1 MRDLLIFVCLFSLI
15 NLNAQTGSITDKRD
29 GKAYRTVKIENQ
41 TWMAENLNVT
51 TFRNGDQIPEAKSYE
66 EWRKAGE
73 EGKPA
78 WCYFENNEKNGQ
90 KSGKLYNWYAI
101 MDSRNIC
108 PEGWR
113 VPTVIDFEILV
124 KQYDINLSFE
134 KEFVKSNTVATF
146 LKSKNGWHNDN
157 GVNNYNG
164 TNESGFTFLPGG
176 RRTLYSFDEAYSGYL
191 WTSNEHFY
199 TNVMTG
205 KKESTKAYTISFEEK
220 NLIKEYNDKLAGY
233 SLRCVFDTPA
243 EINNSTTSVVTST
256 NSTSNKESET
266 TTKVNSDGVFWGK
279 VVNDKREGF
288 GVFQYNDLH
297 LFEGNYSNDLKNG
310 FGTFYFSNGD
320 KYEGNWVDDKR
331 SGQGTYFF
339 NNGDRFVG
347 QFIDGK
353 KTDNGTYSYGVDKK
367 GCISGDCQNGT
378 GKKVFTNGVYE
389 GQFKNGK
396 FHGKGKYN
404 YPNKST
410 YDGDWQD
417 GVKQGKGQYV
427 WYNGDFYIGDFYND
441 KKQGQG
447 VHFWGKGNAEGDKY
461 SGGWY
466 EGQISGWGV
475 FTSKNG
481 TVQEGNF
488 EKGIYKGKE
497 IQRMVDTKS
506 KPTTTATTGAS
517 NYSEKEIVDI
527 YEKFIKDLKDGKYN
541 EQLLTMSLNYLD
553 TVNYDRYT
561 FVKRDSD
568 EGATSSNY
576 SGPYWECFN
585 CHKLSY
591 KKEKFFGYSNQR
603 IGAGECCT
611 EIKNGSKITEFHNW
625 LEVKSSKP
633 NLKCSEC
640 DLKSYREPLGN
651 TGAGMGGCPDPCNSN
666 LHNWIDIR

>member
-1 MRDLLIFVCLFSLI
+1 MKKLFTFILV
-15 NLNAQTGSITDKRD
+15 LNYIQLFHSQQTGTFTDKKD
-29 GKAYRTVKIENQ
+29 GKTYKTVIIGKQ
-41 TWMAENLNVT
+41 TWVTENLNIS
-51 TFRNGDQIPEAKSYE
+51 TFRNGDPIPEAKTAE
-66 EWRKAGE
+66 EWKKAGE

-78 WCYFENNEKNGQ
+78 WCYYDNIPKNGE
-90 KSGKLYNWYAI
+90 KSGKLYNWFAI
-101 MDSRNIC
+101 ADNRNIC

-113 VPTVIDFEILV
+113 IPTIGDFEILI
-124 KQYDINLSFE
+124 KQYDINFTFE
-134 KEFVKSNTVATF
+134 NKYATSKIAGTF
-146 LKSKNGWHNDN
+146 LKNTNGW
-157 GVNNYNG
+157 NYNNG
-164 TNESGFTFLPGG
+164 TNESGFAAIPGG
-176 RRTLYSFDEAYSGYL
+176 RRNQYSFDNQHCHL
-191 WTSNEHFY
+191 WTSTEHFY
-199 TNVMTG
+199 TNVQTG
-205 KKESTKAYTISFEEK
+205 KTESLQAYAITFEGEVTK
-220 NLIKEYNDKLAGY
+220 KEYDNKLNGF
-233 SLRCVFDTPA
+233 SVRIISDTPS
-243 EINNSTTSVVTST
+243 EMNNPSTSVITT
-256 NSTSNKESET
+256 NNASSNQESN
-266 TTKVNSDGVFWGK
+266 TKTIVYSNSVYWGG
-279 VVNDKREGF
+279 VVNNKC
-288 GVFQYNDLH
+288 
-297 LFEGNYSNDLKNG
+297 EGNGVIQFNNGDLYEGDFLNDLKNG

-320 KYEGNWVDDKR
+320 RYEGNWVDDKR

-527 YEKFIKDLKDGKYN
+527 YEKFMKDLKDGKYN

-553 TVNYDRYT
+553 TVKIDRNKFNQTSTSSSSNSNSQTKKTNKCSSCNGTGKHSECNKKSRTSYFT
-561 FVKRDSD
+561 ETCSIERVEKVNSGYVLCSQCYGFGVTGSCPGKTCYYCKGSGWMACRSNSCD
-568 EGATSSNY
+568 EG
-576 SGPYWECFN
+576 
-585 CHKLSY
+585 
-591 KKEKFFGYSNQR
+591 
-603 IGAGECCT
+603 
-611 EIKNGSKITEFHNW
+611 
-625 LEVKSSKP
+625 V
-633 NLKCSEC
+633 
-640 DLKSYREPLGN
+640 
-651 TGAGMGGCPDPCNSN
+651 CNSCKGTGQY
-666 LHNWIDIR
+666 

>member
-1 MRDLLIFVCLFSLI
+1 MRNLLSFVCFFSLI
-15 NLNAQTGSITDKRD
+15 NLSFNAQTGSITDKRD
-29 GKAYRTVKIENQ
+29 GKTYRTVKIGNQ

-51 TFRNGDQIPEAKSYE
+51 TFRNGDQIPEAKTNE

-101 MDSRNIC
+101 IDSRNIC
-108 PEGWR
+108 PLDWR
-113 VPTVIDFEILV
+113 VPTVIDFEVLV
-124 KQYDINLSFE
+124 KQYDINFTLK
-134 KEFVKSNTVATF
+134 KEFATSNTAATF
-146 LKSKNGWHNDN
+146 LKSKSGWYNDN

-176 RRTLYSFDEAYSGYL
+176 RRTKYSFDNTNYGYL
-191 WTSNEHFY
+191 WTSDEHFY
-199 TNVMTG
+199 TNVRTG
-205 KKESTKAYTISFEEK
+205 IKESMQAFTISFEEK
-220 NLIKEYNDKLAGY
+220 KIIKEYNDKLSGY
-233 SLRCVFDTPA
+233 SLRCIFDTPA
-243 EINNSTTSVVTST
+243 EMNNSTTSVVTST
-256 NSTSNKESET
+256 NSTSNQESI
-266 TTKVNSDGVFWGK
+266 TKTIVYSNSVYWGG
-279 VVNDKREGF
+279 VVNNKC
-288 GVFQYNDLH
+288 
-297 LFEGNYSNDLKNG
+297 EGNGVIQFNNGDLYEGNFLNDLKNG
-310 FGTFYFSNGD
+310 FGVFYFSNGD
-320 KYEGNWVDDKR
+320 RYEGNWVDDKR

-427 WYNGDFYIGDFYND
+427 WYNGDFYIGDFQND
-441 KKQGQG
+441 KKQGYG
-447 VHFWGKGNAEGDKY
+447 VYYWGKGNSDGAKY

-466 EGQISGWGV
+466 EGEKTGWGV

-481 TVQEGNF
+481 TIQEGNF

-497 IQRMVDTKS
+497 IQRMVDAES
-506 KPTTTATTGAS
+506 KPTTTVTTGAS

-527 YEKFIKDLKDGKYN
+527 YEKFMKDLNDGKYN
-541 EQLLTMSLNYLD
+541 QQLLTMSLNYLD
-553 TVNYDRYT
+553 TAKIDPSKSNKT
-561 FVKRDSD
+561 S
-568 EGATSSNY
+568 TSSSSNSNPQTKKTNKCSSCNGTGKHSECNQKRRTSHY
-576 SGPYWECFN
+576 TETCSIEREERVNSGYV
-585 CHKLSY
+585 L
-591 KKEKFFGYSNQR
+591 
-603 IGAGECCT
+603 
-611 EIKNGSKITEFHNW
+611 
-625 LEVKSSKP
+625 
-633 NLKCSEC
+633 CSEC
-640 DLKSYREPLGN
+640 YGWGVKGSCPGTTCYYCKGSAWMACKSNSCDRGACKSCKG
-651 TGAGMGGCPDPCNSN
+651 TGQN
-666 LHNWIDIR
+666 